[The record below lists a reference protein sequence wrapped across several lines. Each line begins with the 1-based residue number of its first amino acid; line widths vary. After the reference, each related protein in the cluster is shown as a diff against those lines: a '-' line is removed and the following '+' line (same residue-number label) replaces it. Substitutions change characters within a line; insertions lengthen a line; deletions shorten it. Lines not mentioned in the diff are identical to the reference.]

1 MGTALKQA
9 DISGLKLVVALII
22 WQFSI
27 PHTLIH

>member
-1 MGTALKQA
+1 MGTALKEA
-9 DISGLKLVVALII
+9 DIFGLKVVVALVM